1 MWWAFSRRVFFFLH
15 FQSKSATYRPI
26 WSSPVMQGDRFWP
39 VLLLQSWVE
48 RGLPL
53 RPASLLT
60 CKVCIVTL
68 ICLVLSTS
76 REIMNLQWDLSVKCI
91 VNYKAQPNLQI
102 FLFLFFSLT
111 YPVTTAYKIEAK
123 ERTHS
128 LSGMWKADLEH
139 GIDLEILLNT
149 ELVGHAVEYG
159 AWDLRRVEQRGV
171 IESSMMVRWDRY
183 PQREHGDRG

>member
-1 MWWAFSRRVFFFLH
+1 MRVFL
-15 FQSKSATYRPI
+15 
-26 WSSPVMQGDRFWP
+26 SSFPKQISNIQAHLEQPGDAGGRFWP

-53 RPASLLT
+53 RPAGLLT

-68 ICLVLSTS
+68 ICLVLSTF
-76 REIMNLQWDLSVKCI
+76 REIMNLQWHLSVKCI

-111 YPVTTAYKIEAK
+111 YPVTTVYKIEGE